1 MKRENYILAQF
12 TLYNTQQTKVS
23 AFLSNLDK
31 KLNTLLNYSRSAIP
45 LPNLPTPFLD
55 FLPLKSMN
63 NLDLVEQIL
72 KPESENSNF
81 NGHAKELVNYIIY
94 LYKIYF
100 NMPYIF
106 CRKTIWFCEQDQIY
120 H

>member
-1 MKRENYILAQF
+1 MKRENFILTQF

-23 AFLSNLDK
+23 TFLSNLDK
-31 KLNTLLNYSRSAIP
+31 KLNTLLNNSRSAIP
-45 LPNLPTPFLD
+45 LPSLPTPFID

-81 NGHAKELVNYIIY
+81 NCHAEELVNSITHCI
-94 LYKIYF
+94 
-100 NMPYIF
+100 
-106 CRKTIWFCEQDQIY
+106 T
-120 H
+120 